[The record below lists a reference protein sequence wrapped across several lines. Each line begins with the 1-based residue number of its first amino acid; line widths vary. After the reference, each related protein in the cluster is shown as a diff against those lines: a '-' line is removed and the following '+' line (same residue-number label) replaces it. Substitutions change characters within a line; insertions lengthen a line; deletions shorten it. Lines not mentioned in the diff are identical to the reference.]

1 MSLCQKGKFK
11 LPNSLEEKIKYLREA
26 SNMTQTDLAR
36 RLGLTRAG
44 VNSWEHGIS
53 KPSIDCIIELARLF
67 HVSTDYL
74 LGMKTNTT
82 IDVQGLRPSDIFII
96 QTMVNRLKN

>member
-1 MSLCQKGKFK
+1 
-11 LPNSLEEKIKYLREA
+11 LPNSVNEKISELRKA
-26 SNMTQTDLAR
+26 NHMTQTELAK

-53 KPSIDCIIELARLF
+53 KPSLGCLTELARLF

-82 IDVQGLRPSDIFII
+82 VDVQGLSPSDVSIVQAMID
-96 QTMVNRLKN
+96 RLRK

>member
-1 MSLCQKGKFK
+1 M
-11 LPNSLEEKIKYLREA
+11 PNSINEKIKHLREA
-26 SNMTQTDLAR
+26 NNMTQTELAK

-53 KPSIDCIIELARLF
+53 KPSVECVTELARLF

-82 IDVQGLRPSDIFII
+82 IDVQGLSSTDISII
-96 QTMVNRLKN
+96 QTMINRLRK

>member
-1 MSLCQKGKFK
+1 MS
-11 LPNSLEEKIKYLREA
+11 NSLEHKIKSLREA
-26 SNMTQTDLAR
+26 ANMTQTDLAK

-82 IDVQGLRPSDIFII
+82 IDVQGLNPSDMFII
-96 QTMVNRLKN
+96 QTMVNRLKK